1 MSQQKKTTSSG
12 HVQRPNLA
20 PKTPVKN
27 SKTILVDA
35 RYKLGKRIGKGN
47 FGEVRIGKDIRN
59 NEDVAIK
66 TESINAKIPQ
76 LMFEYNIYKQL
87 GATGK

>member
-1 MSQQKKTTSSG
+1 MSQQKKTTTSG
-12 HVQRPNLA
+12 IVQRSGLI

-27 SKTILVDA
+27 SKTILVES

-47 FGEVRIGKDIRN
+47 FGEVRLGKDIRN

-66 TESINAKIPQ
+66 TVISRS
-76 LMFEYNIYKQL
+76 
-87 GATGK
+87 

>member
-12 HVQRPNLA
+12 QVQRPSLA

-35 RYKLGKRIGKGN
+35 HYKLGKRIGKGN

-66 TESINAKIPQ
+66 TVFS
-76 LMFEYNIYKQL
+76 
-87 GATGK
+87 

>member
-1 MSQQKKTTSSG
+1 MAQQKKTTVPGISQPPSLTQKAL
-12 HVQRPNLA
+12 VRS
-20 PKTPVKN
+20 

-35 RYKLGKRIGKGN
+35 HYKLGKKIGKWN

-66 TESINAKIPQ
+66 TV
-76 LMFEYNIYKQL
+76 F
-87 GATGK
+87 

>member
-1 MSQQKKTTSSG
+1 MSQQKKTTILGNGQHHSSA
-12 HVQRPNLA
+12 QKSL
-20 PKTPVKN
+20 VKS

-35 RYKLGKRIGKGN
+35 HYRVGKRIGKGN

-66 TESINAKIPQ
+66 TVFSQ
-76 LMFEYNIYKQL
+76 S
-87 GATGK
+87 

>member
-1 MSQQKKTTSSG
+1 MSQQKKTTIPANVQSS
-12 HVQRPNLA
+12 NLTQKNLV
-20 PKTPVKN
+20 KT
-27 SKTILVDA
+27 SKTILVDS

-66 TESINAKIPQ
+66 TVFSQ
-76 LMFEYNIYKQL
+76 S
-87 GATGK
+87 

>member
-1 MSQQKKTTSSG
+1 MSQQKKSTTSG
-12 HVQRPNLA
+12 IVQRTSLA
-20 PKTPVKN
+20 PKTPVKS

-35 RYKLGKRIGKGN
+35 HYKLGKKIGKGN

-66 TESINAKIPQ
+66 TVFS
-76 LMFEYNIYKQL
+76 
-87 GATGK
+87 

>member
-1 MSQQKKTTSSG
+1 MSQQRKTTSSG
-12 HVQRPNLA
+12 VVQRSSLA

-35 RYKLGKRIGKGN
+35 HYKLGKRIGKGN

-66 TESINAKIPQ
+66 TVFSRS
-76 LMFEYNIYKQL
+76 
-87 GATGK
+87 

>member
-1 MSQQKKTTSSG
+1 MAQQKKTTVPGISQPSSLT
-12 HVQRPNLA
+12 QRAL
-20 PKTPVKN
+20 VRS

-35 RYKLGKRIGKGN
+35 HYKLGKKIGKGN

-66 TESINAKIPQ
+66 TV
-76 LMFEYNIYKQL
+76 F
-87 GATGK
+87 

>member
-1 MSQQKKTTSSG
+1 MTQQKKGTVPGISQPPSLTQNAL
-12 HVQRPNLA
+12 VRR
-20 PKTPVKN
+20 

-35 RYKLGKRIGKGN
+35 HYKLGKKIGKGN

-66 TESINAKIPQ
+66 TV
-76 LMFEYNIYKQL
+76 F
-87 GATGK
+87 